1 MQKSIRVVEEVG
13 DNLQLGPIISYHLS
27 KHVWLVHIVRAI
39 PIALTGFPNLTGFL
53 NEFESLIV
61 N

>member
-1 MQKSIRVVEEVG
+1 MMSVTVKIPFWHFGNIFVR
-13 DNLQLGPIISYHLS
+13 D
-27 KHVWLVHIVRAI
+27 HIVRTI

>member
-1 MQKSIRVVEEVG
+1 M
-13 DNLQLGPIISYHLS
+13 NLQAQLKNKTITKSGKLKFLGKNLSYVS
-27 KHVWLVHIVRAI
+27 LVHIVRAI
-39 PIALTGFPNLTGFL
+39 PTALTGFPNLTRFL

>member
-1 MQKSIRVVEEVG
+1 MAVVVYTLICLK
-13 DNLQLGPIISYHLS
+13 NRSQ
-27 KHVWLVHIVRAI
+27 HIVRAI
-39 PIALTGFPNLTGFL
+39 PTALTGFPNLTGFL